1 MWYVVLIS
9 SGLEYTV
16 QSLFFLESET
26 ISGLF
31 PAFKEVVVG
40 GSGDELR
47 GWPLLG
53 VSRNGIG

>member
-9 SGLEYTV
+9 FGLEYTV
-16 QSLFFLESET
+16 QSLIFWESET

-31 PAFKEVVVG
+31 PAFKE